1 MRRRAL
7 GLALGLLTSCG
18 MPGGTDAGA
27 GGGAATGGGTAQG
40 GGSATGGGSSTGGG
54 GGGGRPT
61 PLLGQRCDATSCRK
75 LRVLVLDDAT
85 SDGSWSHVQSFF
97 ANAQVDAVSVGA
109 YHEWDG
115 VLPAALPSIDVVLW
129 LEGIEYGFDLL
140 APGVTALNALLSGGT
155 GLVRTEWAAWAEGD
169 TPRGAPYEV
178 LPVVP
183 SASFGDR
190 LGAARVTQPTHPLAR
205 GLGATFSRSGFTFV
219 TAAASAEVV
228 VEAAGLTAS
237 DAPASVPLATTSTTA
252 GGGRLV
258 HLNSDV
264 CYPAGRGSTCDLG
277 QSMGTLF
284 RNAVIYAGQGEF
296 ADAPAWDGGVADAG
310 EAPFDAGVPDAGAP
324 DAGDVDAGL
333 PDAGVPDAGAP
344 FDAGPDF
351 VIGQNDAGLGLRCDD
366 AGACRPLHA
375 LVLNDQQTGLTA
387 WPMLLTALTDTNV
400 VAVNAGFF
408 GTWDGTVPALLN
420 GQVDVVFWMQG
431 VDYSGELT
439 TAGASTL
446 SHFLD
451 AGVGLVR
458 TEWSSWAVAS
468 RGDAYPSDVFPVSPT
483 IGYGLTFG
491 DVVISQ
497 PTHPLMTGITA
508 LESLG
513 QYTVLTPYPGATVVA
528 SAAGLPDGGRAWA
541 PQGLPLVTEAQL
553 GNARVVHL
561 NHALCSG
568 RPRFSDGSCELG
580 QGQTTLWRNAVI
592 FAGDG
597 RLP

>member
-1 MRRRAL
+1 MA
-7 GLALGLLTSCG
+7 S
-18 MPGGTDAGA
+18 GGGSAASGGGSSTQGG
-27 GGGAATGGGTAQG
+27 GGGAATG
-40 GGSATGGGSSTGGG
+40 GGG

-61 PLLGQRCDATSCRK
+61 SLLGQRCDATSCRN

-85 SDGSWSHVQSFF
+85 SNGSWSHLQSFF

-115 VLPAALPSIDVVLW
+115 VLPTSLPSVDVVLW
-129 LEGIEYGFDLL
+129 LEGIEYGYDVSV
-140 APGVTALNALLSGGT
+140 PGVTALNALLAGGT

-183 SASFGDR
+183 SASFAGQ

-205 GLGATFSRSGFTFV
+205 GLGSTFSRSGFTFV
-219 TAAASAEVV
+219 TAAPNAEVI
-228 VEAAGLTAS
+228 VEAAGLTSS
-237 DAPASVPLATTSTTA
+237 DAPAGVPLATSSTTA

-264 CYPAGRGSTCDLG
+264 CYLAGRGSTCDLG
-277 QSMGTLF
+277 ESMGTLF
-284 RNAVIYAGQGEF
+284 RNAVLYAGRGEF
-296 ADAPAWDGGVADAG
+296 GDAPPWDGGVSDAG
-310 EAPFDAGVPDAGAP
+310 AAPFDAGTPDAGVP
-324 DAGDVDAGL
+324 FDAGT
-333 PDAGVPDAGAP
+333 PDAGVPDAGPA

-351 VIGQNDAGLGLRCDD
+351 VIGRNDAGLGLRCDD

-387 WPMLLTALTDTNV
+387 WPMLLATLTDTNV

-408 GTWDGTVPALLN
+408 GTWDGTVPPLLN

-439 TAGASTL
+439 TAGAASL
-446 SHFLD
+446 SSWLD

-458 TEWSSWAVAS
+458 TEWSSWVVAS
-468 RGDAYPSDVFPVSPT
+468 RGDGYPSDVFPVSPT
-483 IGYGLTFG
+483 IGYGVTFG
-491 DVVISQ
+491 DVVIVQ
-497 PTHPLMTGITA
+497 PTHPLMTGLTT

-513 QYTVLTPYPGATVVA
+513 QYTVVTPYPTARVVA
-528 SAAGLPDGGRAWA
+528 SAAGLPDGGRFWA

-561 NHALCSG
+561 NSALCSG

-580 QGQTTLWRNAVI
+580 QGQTTLWRNALI